1 MQNDHEKPLAH
12 MHFRAEGDME
22 FRTLLY
28 VPERAPPNF
37 LNDYYGNKAQL
48 KLYVRRVFISDDFEE
63 LIPRC
68 ASLIQACCVVSM
80 TILSLIAPPAASV
93 ALCLPVQQHQ
103 QQGTGLAPCILSL
116 CLPVIRVPLWPST
129 QAYGQSVATLAVLLQ
144 QWVRFICVRLK
155 TQQ

>member
-1 MQNDHEKPLAH
+1 MTSAVQNDYEKPLAH
-12 MHFRAEGDME
+12 VHFRAEGDME

-63 LIPRC
+63 LIPRR
-68 ASLIQACCVVSM
+68 ASLTQACCLLSM
-80 TILSLIAPPAASV
+80 TTLLLIAPPVAPP

-103 QQGTGLAPCILSL
+103 Q
-116 CLPVIRVPLWPST
+116 
-129 QAYGQSVATLAVLLQ
+129 
-144 QWVRFICVRLK
+144 
-155 TQQ
+155 